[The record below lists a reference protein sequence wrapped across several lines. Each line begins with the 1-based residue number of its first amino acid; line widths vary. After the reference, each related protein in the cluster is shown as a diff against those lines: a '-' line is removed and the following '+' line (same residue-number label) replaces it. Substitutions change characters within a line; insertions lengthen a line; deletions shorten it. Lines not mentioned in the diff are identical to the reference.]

1 MVKGKSKPVQTYEVT
16 DIKVPTD
23 EKVKVKRQY
32 VRKDVSVFATFK
44 IPPNTETNQCIIQNI
59 SCGGLLMSTRVN
71 VNVGEN
77 ILLDFALSDESKF
90 SNIEGKVVMSRPFKD
105 EQSATY
111 FKMGI
116 EFVSI
121 NDTDF
126 KNISKFCTP
135 SEQPAETPLSH

>member
-1 MVKGKSKPVQTYEVT
+1 
-16 DIKVPTD
+16 
-23 EKVKVKRQY
+23 
-32 VRKDVSVFATFK
+32 
-44 IPPNTETNQCIIQNI
+44 
-59 SCGGLLMSTRVN
+59 MSTRVN